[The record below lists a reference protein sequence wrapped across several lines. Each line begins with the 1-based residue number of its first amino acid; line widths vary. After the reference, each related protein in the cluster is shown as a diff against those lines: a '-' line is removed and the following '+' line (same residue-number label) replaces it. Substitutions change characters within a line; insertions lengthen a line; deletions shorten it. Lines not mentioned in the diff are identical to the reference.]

1 MPTWRAVKFR
11 DLLILG
17 TLAVSGCTGGL
28 GASTAATRPL
38 FGQTMSNDDAKMWVV
53 SSNQSHVPAGMV
65 RVEQVSDG
73 FARVFNYVSIVSA
86 VRKGSKTA
94 TINGTAQEA
103 SDDLELELS
112 LLGRIPLP
120 VGGLTLGAGRV
131 MTIDDDN
138 GLDGFGVRASF
149 APIGQ
154 FSIDFAHSWVK
165 GTYTVGSTETDT
177 SGTRTSLGGTLL
189 LWGYNTFRFG
199 IYAAKTWTS
208 ADPYTSNGYTWSL
221 VSTMY

>member
-1 MPTWRAVKFR
+1 MASTSIPYTAMIGA
-11 DLLILG
+11 LLS
-17 TLAVSGCTGGL
+17 AGCTAGM

-38 FGQTMSNDDAKMWVV
+38 LGQTMSNDDAKMWVV
-53 SSNQSHVPAGMV
+53 SSDQSHVPAGMV

-94 TINGTAQEA
+94 TINGAEQKA

-120 VGGLTLGAGRV
+120 VGGVTPGAGRV
-131 MTIDDDN
+131 MAIDDDN
-138 GLDGFGVRASF
+138 DLQGFGVRASF

-165 GTYTVGSTETDT
+165 GTYTLADVAMDT

-199 IYAAKTWTS
+199 IYVAKTWTS
-208 ADPYTSNGYTWSL
+208 ADPYTSSGYTYSL